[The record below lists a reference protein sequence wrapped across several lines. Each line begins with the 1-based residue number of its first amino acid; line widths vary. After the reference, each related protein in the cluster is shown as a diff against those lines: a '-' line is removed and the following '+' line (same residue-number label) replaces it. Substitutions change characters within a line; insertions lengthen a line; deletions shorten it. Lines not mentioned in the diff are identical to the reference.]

1 MDDRCGGA
9 ARLSGRPRHGAQPAL
24 PAAGDHDRLA
34 DAQHNPIPLLV
45 FQLIGNVFS
54 PAIAAMS
61 TLMIL
66 FAMAVVIALER
77 VGGLRRAM
85 AM

>member
-1 MDDRCGGA
+1 LEA
-9 ARLSGRPRHGAQPAL
+9 STLSIPTPEQLAHQAW
-24 PAAGDHDRLA
+24 LA
-34 DAQHNPIPLLV
+34 DAQHDPIPLLV

-66 FAMAVVIALER
+66 FAMAVVIVLER